1 MAQSTPVILMV
12 EDDPNDVFLL
22 KRALEKERVTLPI
35 RAVSDGEE
43 AIRYLGGVGEF
54 ADRDRH
60 PLPCLIILD
69 LKLPKKN
76 GLEVLS
82 WLRRHDGIGH
92 LPVFMLTSSG
102 EPSDRSEA
110 ERQGV
115 EMYRV
120 KPVSLQGL
128 LQVAREIHHEADE
141 HCGAVEPC
149 ENSDDL
155 DFPPPS
161 T

>member
-1 MAQSTPVILMV
+1 MAKSQPIILMV
-12 EDDPNDVFLL
+12 EDDPNDVFFL
-22 KRALEKERVTLPI
+22 KRALDKEQVALPI
-35 RAVSDGEE
+35 RVVTDGEA
-43 AIRYLGGVGEF
+43 AIRYLDGAGEF

-82 WLRRHDGIGH
+82 WLRRHEEIGD

-102 EPSDRSEA
+102 EPADRNEA
-110 ERQGV
+110 ERHGV
-115 EMYRV
+115 EVYRV
-120 KPVSLQGL
+120 KPVSIQGL
-128 LQVAREIHHEADE
+128 LQVAREIHREAEE
-141 HCGAVEPC
+141 HCGAPKPC
-149 ENSDDL
+149 ATPDD
-155 DFPPPS
+155 P

>member
-1 MAQSTPVILMV
+1 MPEPQPVILMV

-22 KRALEKERVTLPI
+22 KRALEKERVGLPV
-35 RAVSDGEE
+35 RTVSDGDE

-82 WLRRHDGIGH
+82 WLRSHEEIGN

-102 EPSDRSEA
+102 EPHERSEA
-110 ERQGV
+110 ERHGV
-115 EMYRV
+115 EVYRV
-120 KPVSLQGL
+120 KPVTLQGL
-128 LQVAREIHHEADE
+128 LQVAREIHQEAEE
-141 HCGAVEPC
+141 HCGTAEPC
-149 ENSDDL
+149 PDTEK
-155 DFPPPS
+155 PQ
-161 T
+161 

>member
-1 MAQSTPVILMV
+1 MADSKPVILMV

-22 KRALEKERVTLPI
+22 KRALEKERVGLPV
-35 RAVSDGEE
+35 RTVSDGDE

-82 WLRRHDGIGH
+82 WLRRHEEIGD

-102 EPSDRSEA
+102 EPHERNEA
-110 ERQGV
+110 ERHGV
-115 EMYRV
+115 EVYRV
-120 KPVSLQGL
+120 KPVTLQGL
-128 LQVAREIHHEADE
+128 LEVAREIHQEADE
-141 HCGAVEPC
+141 HCGTAEPC
-149 ENSDDL
+149 PDSEN
-155 DFPPPS
+155 PK
-161 T
+161 

>member
-1 MAQSTPVILMV
+1 MAANTGC
-12 EDDPNDVFLL
+12 
-22 KRALEKERVTLPI
+22 T
-35 RAVSDGEE
+35 SDGEE
-43 AIRYLGGVGEF
+43 AIRYLGGAGEF

-82 WLRRHDGIGH
+82 WLRRHPEIGD

-102 EPSDRSEA
+102 EPADRSEA
-110 ERQGV
+110 ERHGV
-115 EMYRV
+115 EVYRV

-128 LQVAREIHHEADE
+128 LQVAREIHREAAE
-141 HCGAVEPC
+141 HCGAPQPC
-149 ENSDDL
+149 PTPDN
-155 DFPPPS
+155 PN
-161 T
+161 

>member
-1 MAQSTPVILMV
+1 MANPQPVILMV

-22 KRALEKERVTLPI
+22 KRALEKEQVRLPV
-35 RAVSDGEE
+35 RTVSDGDE

-60 PLPCLIILD
+60 PLPCLVILD

-82 WLRRHDGIGH
+82 WLRSHEEIRD

-102 EPSDRSEA
+102 EPHERNEA
-110 ERQGV
+110 ERHGV
-115 EMYRV
+115 EVYRV
-120 KPVSLQGL
+120 KPVTLQGL
-128 LQVAREIHHEADE
+128 LQVAREIHQEADE
-141 HCGAVEPC
+141 HCGTAAPC
-149 ENSDDL
+149 PDPEN
-155 DFPPPS
+155 PK
-161 T
+161 